1 MKRFLTKNAL
11 RRFTLFLGLSL
22 LLCATIRA
30 QQNEQ
35 RVIHTIEELT
45 EALATPSLR
54 SDEVKTYIIADEGIA
69 VTKEIPVG
77 AGKFVMT
84 GGPLYRAEDYTGVMV
99 RVKEGASI
107 EFANTLDRSI
117 AGKRCDGLD

>member
-35 RVIHTIEELT
+35 RIIRTIEELT

-54 SDEVKTYIIADEGIA
+54 SDEPQTYIIPDERIA
-69 VTKEIPVG
+69 VKKEISVG
-77 AGKFVMT
+77 AGKFILKV
-84 GGPLYRAEDYTGVMV
+84 GPLYRDENYEGVMLNV
-99 RVKEGASI
+99 NGGGEI
-107 EFANTLDRSI
+107 TIQNTI
-117 AGKRCDGLD
+117 

>member
-1 MKRFLTKNAL
+1 MKRFLTNNAL

-54 SDEVKTYIIADEGIA
+54 SDEPVTYTIVDAGIA

-77 AGKFVMT
+77 AGKFILK
-84 GGPLYRAEDYTGVMV
+84 GGPLYRDENYKGVMMNV
-99 RVKEGASI
+99 NGGGEITIQNTIEG
-107 EFANTLDRSI
+107 NYP
-117 AGKRCDGLD
+117 